1 MIVQLTPTE
10 AMTVKMIELNEAIN
24 GLGIPEGEAM
34 TAVDGSKKGAEFA
47 VAKALNLY
55 PNLGGTLPVV
65 PLVGRTHARVQ
76 VIWSKEPQA
85 SYNISRPRGD
95 VFMVVTGTNPTFD
108 ICGFVMGK
116 QLVKGSEGEY
126 TVYHHV
132 LTPMDE
138 GFVFLQILN
147 NTRDWTTA
155 YSREGDQW
163 KRKE

>member
-85 SYNISRPRGD
+85 SYNISRPRG
-95 VFMVVTGTNPTFD
+95 GA
-108 ICGFVMGK
+108 VMGGPGT
-116 QLVKGSEGEY
+116 QPAVDFCRLCHGETVGEGERGRI
-126 TVYHHV
+126 HR
-132 LTPMDE
+132 LS
-138 GFVFLQILN
+138 
-147 NTRDWTTA
+147 
-155 YSREGDQW
+155 SRPNSNGGRFRLPADFEQH
-163 KRKE
+163 KRLDYCLLPRGRP